1 MKAKRVFYILEQI
14 DVDGDNIADGFLAS
28 QYRIDKYG
36 NKIFLKNKYITFADL
51 KSRVKSN
58 GGSKSKSKAK
68 PKLQPN
74 SNDVIIMT
82 KDEYNRF
89 MNQNA
94 YNQQY
99 PNQPY
104 PNQQYPN
111 QPYPNQPYPN
121 QPYPNQQYPP
131 NVLVN
136 NGNNNNNSF
145 MSNLGANFA
154 YGAGAGVGLAAGD
167 AIFDGIASFF

>member
-94 YNQQY
+94 YNQPY
-99 PNQPY
+99 PNQP
-104 PNQQYPN
+104 YPN

-136 NGNNNNNSF
+136 NGNNNNNNSF

>member
-36 NKIFLKNKYITFADL
+36 NKIFLKNKYITFADF

-58 GGSKSKSKAK
+58 GGAKSKSKAI

-99 PNQPY
+99 PNQ
-104 PNQQYPN
+104 QYPN
-111 QPYPNQPYPN
+111 QPYYPN
-121 QPYPNQQYPP
+121 QQQYPP

-136 NGNNNNNSF
+136 NGNNNNSF

-167 AIFDGIASFF
+167 ALFDGIASFF

>member
-36 NKIFLKNKYITFADL
+36 NKIFLKNKYITFVDL
-51 KSRVKSN
+51 KSRVKS
-58 GGSKSKSKAK
+58 KSKGGATA
-68 PKLQPN
+68 KLQPN

-104 PNQQYPN
+104 YPNQPN
-111 QPYPNQPYPN
+111 QPYPNQQY
-121 QPYPNQQYPP
+121 QQYPP

-136 NGNNNNNSF
+136 NGNNGNNGSF
-145 MSNLGANFA
+145 MSNLGNNMA
-154 YGAGAGVGLAAGD
+154 YGFGAGVGLAAGD
-167 AIFDGIASFF
+167 ALFDGIASFF

>member
-1 MKAKRVFYILEQI
+1 MKAKRVFYIIEEI
-14 DVDGDNIADGFLAS
+14 DVDGDNIPDGFLAS

-51 KSRVKSN
+51 KSRVKSK
-58 GGSKSKSKAK
+58 GGAKSKSKSKLE
-68 PKLQPN
+68 PNN
-74 SNDVIIMT
+74 SNVVVMT

-94 YNQQY
+94 FNQQYPNQPYPYQPY

-104 PNQQYPN
+104 PNQQY
-111 QPYPNQPYPN
+111 
-121 QPYPNQQYPP
+121 QQYPP

-136 NGNNNNNSF
+136 NGNNGNNSSF
-145 MSNLGANFA
+145 MTNLGNNFA

-167 AIFDGIASFF
+167 ALFDGIASFF